1 MRDTGE
7 INHLKA
13 MTLEDHEGDI
23 LDLATMIL
31 ILAISAVWPMQLK
44 NLKGCQK
51 YSKMKWL
58 MMNLE
63 NMC

>member
-1 MRDTGE
+1 MRDTDE
-7 INHLKA
+7 INHLKV
-13 MTLEDHEGDI
+13 MTLEDHEGGI

-31 ILAISAVWPMQLK
+31 IHVTLGVWPMQSK